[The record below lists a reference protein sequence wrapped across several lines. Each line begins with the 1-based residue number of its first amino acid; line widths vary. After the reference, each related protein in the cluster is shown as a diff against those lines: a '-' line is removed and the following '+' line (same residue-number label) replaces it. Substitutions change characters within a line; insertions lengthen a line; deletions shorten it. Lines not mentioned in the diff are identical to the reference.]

1 MSGLTLEQLNVTTD
15 LKYLCCEDPSLLAH
29 FDSFMS
35 EKKMHEVLKMSQCVA
50 ELCQRMGNVKCLV
63 DVGSGKAYLSQVL
76 AALKPDLCLLAID
89 SQSGNLKGAQKRSKN
104 LEVGKLY
111 ECISEEA
118 FRGLGIEREALRH
131 YNGRAKMH
139 FASSCVTPTES
150 LQKVTFYPIRFSK
163 L

>member
-1 MSGLTLEQLNVTTD
+1 MSGLTLEKLNATTD
-15 LKYLCCEDPSLLAH
+15 LKHLCCEDPSLLAH

-50 ELCQRMGNVKCLV
+50 ELCQSANVKCLV

-111 ECISEEA
+111 EWISKD
-118 FRGLGIEREALRH
+118 ALR
-131 YNGRAKMH
+131 GFR
-139 FASSCVTPTES
+139 S
-150 LQKVTFYPIRFSK
+150 LTT